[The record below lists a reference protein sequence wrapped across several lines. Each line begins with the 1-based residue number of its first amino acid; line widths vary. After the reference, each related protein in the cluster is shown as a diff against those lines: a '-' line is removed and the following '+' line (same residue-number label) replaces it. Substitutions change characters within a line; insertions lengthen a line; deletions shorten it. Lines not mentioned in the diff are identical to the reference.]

1 MNSTS
6 RILDLPPPPG
16 TEDIELG
23 PLDKPAKPPEGEKL
37 EVKLEAIEKDTDTKK
52 DMDVYKPKERP
63 IDRINPYLKNPEY
76 VEYERKHL
84 ERRYRN
90 RSRSYSRERRHKR
103 RYSRSRSRDRYR
115 RSRSR
120 SRRRRR
126 RYSSSRSRSPS
137 PSYRRY
143 KYSRRRRS
151 RSRSISRSRS
161 KSVSKSPPKSHRS
174 RSRKDK
180 KSPLRKSYS
189 EEEDE
194 KPIPDADT
202 NEVDMKL
209 DEEEEEVTKDNVFK
223 NDGTFLEMF
232 KKMQEQQKK
241 VEETAPVPETSK
253 KVLPVFGK
261 RRGGKVLKTGLVQK
275 AKPQNE
281 EETTSQDAWSV
292 YMKEVRKY
300 KEACCDDDSKTRPL
314 VK

>member
-23 PLDKPAKPPEGEKL
+23 PLDKPVKLPEVQKVE
-37 EVKLEAIEKDTDTKK
+37 EKLEAIEKDKDTKK
-52 DMDVYKPKERP
+52 DIDILKPGERP
-63 IDRINPYLKNPEY
+63 IDKINPYLKNPEY
-76 VEYERKHL
+76 VEYEKKHL
-84 ERRYRN
+84 ERRHRN
-90 RSRSYSRERRHKR
+90 KSRSNSRERYR
-103 RYSRSRSRDRYR
+103 RRRFSRSRSRERYR

-126 RYSSSRSRSPS
+126 RHSSSRSRSPS
-137 PSYRRY
+137 PSYRRP

-151 RSRSISRSRS
+151 RSGSRSRS
-161 KSVSKSPPKSHRS
+161 KSVSKSPPKSRRS
-174 RSRKDK
+174 RSYKDK
-180 KSPLRKSYS
+180 KSPLRKSFS
-189 EEEDE
+189 EEE
-194 KPIPDADT
+194 KPVLDADT
-202 NEVDMKL
+202 TEVDMKI
-209 DEEEEEVTKDNVFK
+209 DEEEEVTKDNVFK

-241 VEETAPVPETSK
+241 VEETAPAPETSK

-275 AKPQNE
+275 LKPQNE
-281 EETTSQDAWSV
+281 EETTSEDAWSV